1 MSNNNTVE
9 NKSAASEKPL
19 KTKSTAKKNIFSK
32 PILII
37 VILATL
43 LIALSYGTFHFYIEN
58 KKQMAE
64 QKIEMSLLSKKLE
77 DVLVKQV
84 QTQNGSALLEKG
96 VTNQLGLV
104 NSELQKVQ
112 NENKINKTD
121 VQSLQRSLAATY
133 IRQPNDWIL
142 SEVDYLV
149 KLAGRKIWLEQDIKT
164 AIALLIAA
172 DQRVVELNDHS
183 LSGLRSALLEDI
195 NMLSALP
202 TRNPDSVIL
211 KLSSLE
217 LRVGG
222 LKTDAVIMPDPKDN
236 SKTAISNDVNDWKAN
251 LNKSWTTFLEGFVVV
266 NKRDERVEA
275 LLLPEQVW
283 YLKANLRAELA
294 KAEFAIYREQQ
305 EIYDIAM
312 ADIKNTLKH
321 YFVVNDPAT
330 KSFKNSI
337 NRLSK
342 RKVTIVYPEQ
352 LKTTALLN
360 RVMDL
365 RVKKV
370 LESQLTTTKK

>member
-1 MSNNNTVE
+1 MASNNTVE
-9 NKSAASEKPL
+9 NKSVPSEKPL
-19 KTKSTAKKNIFSK
+19 KTKLTAKKKIFNK

-37 VILATL
+37 VILAML
-43 LIALSYGTFHFYIEN
+43 LIALGYGTFHFYLEN

-64 QKIEMSLLSKKLE
+64 QKIEMSLLGNKLE
-77 DVLVKQV
+77 EVLFKQG
-84 QTQNGSALLEKG
+84 QAKNGSALLKKG

-112 NENKINKTD
+112 NENKINKTN
-121 VQSLQRSLAATY
+121 VQALQRSLAATY
-133 IRQPNDWIL
+133 IREPNDWIL

-164 AIALLIAA
+164 AISLLVAA

-202 TRNPDSVIL
+202 ARNPDSVIL

-217 LRVGG
+217 RRVGA
-222 LKTDAVIMPDPKDN
+222 LKTDALIMPDPKDN
-236 SKTAISNDVNDWKAN
+236 TKTAISSDVNDWKAN
-251 LNKSWTTFLEGFVVV
+251 LNKSWATFLEGFVVV
-266 NKRDERVEA
+266 NKRDERVKA

-312 ADIKNTLKH
+312 TDMKYILKH
-321 YFVVNDPAT
+321 YFVASDSAT
-330 KSFKNSI
+330 KSFKSSI

-342 RKVTIVYPEQ
+342 QKVTIVYPDQ

-370 LESQLTTTKK
+370 LKSQLTTTQK